1 MDRKS
6 QMLGKAR
13 GEEVTEVAPRSIERR
28 APAAVDCQ
36 KESDPCRMRRDTRF
50 FGAFW
55 LFLDDKESLDGRN
68 VLSVLVA
75 PNFRLVSSATREV
88 ATFDHNS
95 PYCRIIFERYKPA
108 PIRPGCVNWRRP
120 NLTTSVSPLTSN
132 GYWQGSYKTT
142 ISPAYPDLYAGASRT
157 NAVES
162 IRSDLSLFIAA
173 LITPGALLLM
183 ALMGTAT
190 GFRYFRRIS
199 GSSEL

>member
-1 MDRKS
+1 LAAKVRC
-6 QMLGKAR
+6 LER
-13 GEEVTEVAPRSIERR
+13 PEVKKFLKWLLAPWNGVLQRQLSAKRR
-28 APAAVDCQ
+28 AILVGCAA
-36 KESDPCRMRRDTRF
+36 TLGF

-55 LFLDDKESLDGRN
+55 LFLDGKESLDGRS
-68 VLSVLVA
+68 VLSVLAA

-142 ISPAYPDLYAGASRT
+142 ISPAYPDLYAGVSRT

-162 IRSDLSLFIAA
+162 IRNDLSLFISA

-199 GSSEL
+199 GSSDL